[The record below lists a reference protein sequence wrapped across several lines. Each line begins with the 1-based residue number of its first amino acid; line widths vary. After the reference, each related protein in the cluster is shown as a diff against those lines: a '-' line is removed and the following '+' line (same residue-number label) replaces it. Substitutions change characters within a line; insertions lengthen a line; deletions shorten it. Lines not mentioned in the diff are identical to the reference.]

1 MIFINNPSKF
11 LENINNS
18 QVAYFYTEIG
28 ESSLNIDN
36 INTKLIPINL
46 DNSVNLHEI
55 NIFNDY
61 FSNISKINN
70 NFMYWSSELSSKNR
84 FTTNISQNFFKHY
97 FLVKELSKI
106 KDKNILILTNDFN
119 IIKTIYMNFEKKFIN
134 SKNLFNSKIYIKEK
148 IYFFLKSKKIFSEL
162 KLLINLIL
170 KSFIS
175 KIYLKKINI
184 NEKYYIIKTH
194 TYYNQIN
201 KLNNSDIF
209 FGNLEKNFFN
219 KNYFKLA
226 HFQNDYFKT
235 LKFISKNKYNIYPF
249 EYFISTFQL
258 LYLFIKKYFFKIK
271 IYESFKNK
279 INLDHIFTHEI
290 QSSGI
295 SLNHLSFY
303 MVAKNLSKIINIK
316 KIYLTY
322 ENIAWENSFIF
333 GLKKFMPNI
342 KIIGYQH
349 TVVPQ
354 ASVGMFTSSL
364 DNKVKPLPDLILTNG
379 SVTKNIINQYS
390 KYPIGLLDSSC
401 ALRFNS
407 SYNNS
412 NKRRKISNILVV
424 LEGIPEVH
432 KLVNYI
438 LNFSLNKNFNIII
451 RTHPVLPWKQIKNLL
466 NISYTSHK
474 IIISE
479 NNSLHHDFKRSDI
492 CIYWG
497 SAVCLDAIKY
507 GLPVVHFDEG
517 NYLSYDPLFELTQ
530 FKWIIN
536 NIYDLEIIIKK
547 INELNNSEFENIRKN
562 AQYYVDKYLHSI
574 TQKDI
579 NKFLIK

>member
-1 MIFINNPSKF
+1 MKI
-11 LENINNS
+11 
-18 QVAYFYTEIG
+18 
-28 ESSLNIDN
+28 
-36 INTKLIPINL
+36 
-46 DNSVNLHEI
+46 LH
-55 NIFNDY
+55 
-61 FSNISKINN
+61 
-70 NFMYWSSELSSKNR
+70 
-84 FTTNISQNFFKHY
+84 
-97 FLVKELSKI
+97 
-106 KDKNILILTNDFN
+106 
-119 IIKTIYMNFEKKFIN
+119 
-134 SKNLFNSKIYIKEK
+134 
-148 IYFFLKSKKIFSEL
+148 
-162 KLLINLIL
+162 
-170 KSFIS
+170 
-175 KIYLKKINI
+175 
-184 NEKYYIIKTH
+184 
-194 TYYNQIN
+194 
-201 KLNNSDIF
+201 
-209 FGNLEKNFFN
+209 G
-219 KNYFKLA
+219 
-226 HFQNDYFKT
+226 
-235 LKFISKNKYNIYPF
+235 
-249 EYFISTFQL
+249 
-258 LYLFIKKYFFKIK
+258 
-271 IYESFKNK
+271 
-279 INLDHIFTHEI
+279 
-290 QSSGI
+290 
-295 SLNHLSFY
+295 
-303 MVAKNLSKIINIK
+303 
-316 KIYLTY
+316 
-322 ENIAWENSFIF
+322 ENSFIF

-354 ASVGMFTSSL
+354 ASVGMFTSYL

-390 KYPIGLLDSSC
+390 KYPTGLLDSSC

-536 NIYDLEIIIKK
+536 NINDLEIIIKK

-562 AQYYVDKYLHSI
+562 AQSYVDKYLHSI
-574 TQKDI
+574 NQKDI